1 MAGSI
6 PAFVLEDL
14 DEATIK
20 RYLSDAEF
28 RRALFEN
35 PREFNQREGL
45 GFSVETV
52 EWIEGRVSH
61 HGLARLLAELPEEVS
76 PM

>member
-6 PAFVLEDL
+6 PEFVLADL
-14 DEATIK
+14 DEETIK

-28 RRALFEN
+28 RRRLFEN
-35 PREFNQREGL
+35 PRDVGGEL
-45 GFSVETV
+45 GFSAETI
-52 EWIEGRVSH
+52 EWVEGRVSF
-61 HGLARLLAELPEEVS
+61 HGLQRLLAELPEEVS